1 MVNPGTA
8 LIASVRRLRRRSKY
22 PPTPWSA
29 QRLYRPFVRWA
40 LVAAL
45 TLGFS
50 AGAAMLFLSA
60 LGTPTGLA
68 WVTHTQAHGVAQ
80 VFGWAGLFM
89 MGVAF
94 HVVPRFRNGPIDFPW
109 PQRGIL
115 ALVLAG
121 IVLRFTGQTL
131 DSATAGPFLL
141 VASGVSLGLGVI
153 LFALVIGRALLR
165 GTAPRGIAEPWLAMG
180 LVWAVVAVGL
190 HLDIVVQMGL
200 DRSPV
205 APLFLDGAFVHAA
218 MLGFI
223 GNFVFGVSLRA
234 APAFLGL
241 SPARAGRGWL
251 AFGCINGGVGL
262 TVGGWLAGLET
273 WLLAPGA
280 LLEFIGFASL
290 VASLGLYGR
299 RIHPR
304 NYNLGTYARYEWF
317 VRSAYGW
324 LLGAGL
330 LQVLQAAGGIWEMQI
345 LPTDLAKPTVHVLA
359 LGFITMMIMGMG
371 SRLLPLFEGAV
382 LPAHRLMDLAFVC
395 LNASV
400 VLRLA
405 FGVVPSGATWPGLA
419 ASGALGTLSLAL
431 FAWVVWHAL
440 KLAAREAYRERA
452 QEFGREHMMPVPLE
466 LRGPLR
472 APGIKTVDRD

>member
-1 MVNPGTA
+1 VNRGAA
-8 LIASVRRLRRRSKY
+8 LVSSVARLRRRSKY

-29 QRLYRPFVRWA
+29 QRLYRPFLRWS
-40 LVAAL
+40 LVVAL
-45 TLGFS
+45 TLGFTT
-50 AGAAMLFLSA
+50 GAAMVLLSA
-60 LGTPTGLA
+60 LKIPTGIA

-80 VFGWAGLFM
+80 LFGWAGLFM

-121 IVLRFTGQTL
+121 IALRFAGQTL
-131 DSATAGPFLL
+131 DSATVGPGLL
-141 VASGVSLGLGVI
+141 IASGVSLGLGVA

-165 GTAPRGIAEPWLAMG
+165 GTAPHGIAEPWLWMG
-180 LVWAVVAVGL
+180 LLWSVVAVGL
-190 HLDIVVQMGL
+190 HLWIVVRMGL

-218 MLGFI
+218 MVGFI
-223 GNFVFGVSLRA
+223 GSFVFGVSLRA

-241 SPARAGRGWL
+241 PPARRGLGWL
-251 AFGCINGGVGL
+251 AFGCISGGVGL
-262 TVGGWLAGLET
+262 TVGGWLAGLEP
-273 WLLAPGA
+273 WPLALGSV
-280 LLEFIGFASL
+280 LELIGFVSL

-299 RIHPR
+299 RDRPR
-304 NYNLGTYARYEWF
+304 NYTLGTYVRYEWF

-324 LLGAGL
+324 LLVAGI
-330 LQVLQAAGGIWEMQI
+330 LQVMHAAGGLWETQI
-345 LPTDLAKPTVHVLA
+345 LPADLAKPTTHVLA

-371 SRLLPLFEGAV
+371 SRMIPLFEGAV
-382 LPAHRLMDLAFVC
+382 LHGHRLMDLALVC

-405 FGVVPSGATWPGLA
+405 FGVAPSGAAWPGLA
-419 ASGALGTLSLAL
+419 ASGALATLALAL
-431 FAWVVWHAL
+431 FAWVVWRTL

-452 QEFGREHMMPVPLE
+452 QEFGRQHMTPVPLE
-466 LRGPLR
+466 LRGSLR
-472 APGIKTVDRD
+472 APGGKPVDRD